1 MQARGRAA
9 DKLCTPA
16 RGTRRRAA
24 AELGSYAAWAPS
36 SDLWVELELLRRKS
50 FFDSRRP
57 AVAVPINKGR
67 GALSVKLAA

>member
-36 SDLWVELELLRRKS
+36 SDLWVELELLRWKS
-50 FFDSRRP
+50 SFDSRRP
-57 AVAVPINKGR
+57 AVVVPIGKGR
-67 GALSVKLAA
+67 GASAVKVVA